1 MEGKSLTWSPNR
13 SFPLSPIPR
22 ANFSSSRSFLAGLRF
37 MSSLRA
43 PRYPPLTRVINH
55 RAIETVPIL
64 QIRGEVERKRIFLPK
79 YIYIF
84 SRRFERWKMKFRWKF
99 GGRWKSMVFLFLGPR
114 CIGSSLKKGR
124 WDARAPLDRGKK
136 GPYAGTSI
144 RDL

>member
-79 YIYIF
+79 YIYLF
-84 SRRFERWKMKFRWKF
+84 SKIRALEDGISLEIRWKMEINGFP
-99 GGRWKSMVFLFLGPR
+99 FLGTAMHR
-114 CIGSSLKKGR
+114 KLVKEGKVGCSRAARSREKGSVRRNKC
-124 WDARAPLDRGKK
+124 
-136 GPYAGTSI
+136 T
-144 RDL
+144 